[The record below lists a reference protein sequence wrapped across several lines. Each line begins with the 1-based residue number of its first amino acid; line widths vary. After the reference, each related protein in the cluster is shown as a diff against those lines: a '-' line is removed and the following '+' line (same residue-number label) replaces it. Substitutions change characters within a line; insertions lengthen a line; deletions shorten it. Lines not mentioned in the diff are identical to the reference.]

1 MNINEE
7 IIEQLILEGAV
18 EFSGLDARGNI
29 LFNFTNKIEEIAPNI
44 YKYIQAQQMQDI
56 NELWVE
62 GYVMFDDLTSEH
74 PMIAITEKALDKT
87 EVDKLDIHKRVI
99 LEQLISMTSE

>member
-29 LFNFTNKIEEIAPNI
+29 LFNFTSKVEEIAPNI
-44 YKYIQAQQMQDI
+44 YKYIQSQQMKDI
-56 NELWVE
+56 NDLWVD
-62 GYVMFDDLTSEH
+62 GYVSFDDLTSES
-74 PMIAITEKALDKT
+74 PMIAITQKALDQA
-87 EVDKLDIHKRVI
+87 EVEKLDIHKRVI
-99 LEQLISMTSE
+99 LEQIISMTSE